1 MKKQDFQ
8 TLVLI
13 VFALLFYS
21 NAIYST
27 VTNDFPALVVSGVV
41 CLLFAGIATYSA
53 LKN

>member
-27 VTNDFPALVVSGVV
+27 VTNDFPALILSGML
-41 CLLFAGIATYSA
+41 CILFAGLSVYQVI
-53 LKN
+53 KN